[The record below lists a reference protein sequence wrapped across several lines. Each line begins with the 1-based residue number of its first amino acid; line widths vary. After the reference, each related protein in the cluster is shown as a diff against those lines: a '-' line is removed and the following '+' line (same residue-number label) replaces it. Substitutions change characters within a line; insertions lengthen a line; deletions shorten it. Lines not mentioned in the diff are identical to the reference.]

1 MSQTFSEEDILE
13 AVSEVV
19 DPEINVPILE
29 MGEPNGLVDEVVIG
43 TDNSI
48 ELKYHAT
55 TPYCPP
61 VFALQIS
68 MDIKKSVEQM
78 DKIGSVKVIVSG
90 HAMSKQ
96 INDKINESV

>member
-68 MDIKKSVEQM
+68 MDIKRSIEKMENN
-78 DKIGSVKVIVSG
+78 GPVKVIVSG
-90 HAMSKQ
+90 HSMSKQ
-96 INDKINESV
+96 INDKINEK

>member
-48 ELKYHAT
+48 
-55 TPYCPP
+55 
-61 VFALQIS
+61 
-68 MDIKKSVEQM
+68 
-78 DKIGSVKVIVSG
+78 
-90 HAMSKQ
+90 
-96 INDKINESV
+96 

>member
-19 DPEINVPILE
+19 DPEINVPIVE
-29 MGEPNGLVDEVVIG
+29 MGEPNGLVDEIVIG

-68 MDIKKSVEQM
+68 MDIKRSIEKMEN
-78 DKIGSVKVIVSG
+78 IGPVTVIVSG
-90 HAMSKQ
+90 HSMSKQ
-96 INDKINESV
+96 INDKINEK

>member
-1 MSQTFSEEDILE
+1 MPHDFSEDDVLE
-13 AVSEVV
+13 AMSEVV

-29 MGEPNGLVDEVVIG
+29 MGEGNGLIDEVNISE
-43 TDNSI
+43 DNSV
-48 ELKYHAT
+48 EVKYHAT

-61 VFALQIS
+61 VFALKIS
-68 MDIKKSVEQM
+68 MDIKKSVEKM

-90 HAMSKQ
+90 HSMSQQ